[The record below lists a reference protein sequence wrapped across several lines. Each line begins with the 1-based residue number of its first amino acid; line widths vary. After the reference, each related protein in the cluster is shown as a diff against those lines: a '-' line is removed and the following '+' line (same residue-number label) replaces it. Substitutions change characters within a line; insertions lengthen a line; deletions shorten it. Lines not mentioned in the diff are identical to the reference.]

1 VITGVL
7 GLGLSG
13 IGGGWGGREGEGKEA
28 GRSKKYDNPI
38 LKGGEQPLEIM
49 PA

>member
-1 VITGVL
+1 MITGVL

-13 IGGGWGGREGEGKEA
+13 IGGGWGGREGEGKDA
-28 GRSKKYDNPI
+28 GLTQKYDNPI
-38 LKGGEQPLEIM
+38 LMGGEQTLEIM